1 MKQSNWPTP
10 YYAVIFSSKRTAE
23 DDEGYQQMSSR
34 MEELAINQPGYLG
47 IESYRNENG
56 EGVTI
61 SYWENEEAIKNWKK
75 HWEHL
80 RAQRLGRKQ
89 WYTHYHLQVCR
100 VERAYAFTNE

>member
-1 MKQSNWPTP
+1 MHKSNWPTP

-23 DDEGYQQMSSR
+23 DDEGYQEMSNR
-34 MEELAINQPGYLG
+34 MSELATQQPGYLG

-61 SYWENEEAIKNWKK
+61 SYWENEEAIRNWKK
-75 HWEHL
+75 NWEHL

-89 WYTHYHLQVCR
+89 WYASYHLQVCR
-100 VERAYAFTNE
+100 VERAYAF